1 MLIIEE
7 KNLGLD
13 VSPTLFMEFHGSTK
27 NQLSEVLEMARE
39 LCMDKGCGAFR
50 SGLGRDERD
59 RLLNARHELG
69 EMIVREHPGCGIL
82 TIDIAVPITAYP
94 EIIADAHKELV
105 DTGLVGYTFSH
116 AGDGNIHVIL
126 AGKEYDE
133 KAWTRIHEVSARM
146 VSRAMGLGGT
156 ATGEHGVGI
165 GKRQFMEAEHG
176 NSLGWMK
183 KIKGLFDPHGILNP
197 GKIFP

>member
-1 MLIIEE
+1 
-7 KNLGLD
+7 
-13 VSPTLFMEFHGSTK
+13 
-27 NQLSEVLEMARE
+27 MAQD
-39 LCMDKGCGAFR
+39 LCMGQECGAFR

-69 EMIVREHPGCGIL
+69 EMIVRKHPGCGIP

-94 EIIADAHKELV
+94 EIIADANKEMV
-105 DTGLVGYTFSH
+105 ATGLVGYAFSH
-116 AGDGNIHVIL
+116 AGDGNIHVVMV
-126 AGKEYDE
+126 GKDDDE
-133 KAWTRIHEVSARM
+133 KAWTLIHELSARM
-146 VSRAMGLGGT
+146 VSKAIGLGGT

-176 NSLGWMK
+176 KSLDWMK

-197 GKIFP
+197 GKIFL